1 MILVWSIWLA
11 WLASFAYGDW
21 SSLACFDGDEPA
33 CTDPS
38 PFPLARFLIQT
49 GAWATVIVLGAV
61 AVVIAWRQRRAVA
74 IVALAAPAV
83 AALAANR
90 LAEIPLPL

>member
-1 MILVWSIWLA
+1 VA
-11 WLASFAYGDW
+11 TGAASRA
-21 SSLACFDGDEPA
+21 STATSPA

-38 PFPLARFLIQT
+38 PFPLARFLVQA

-61 AVVIAWRQRRAVA
+61 AVVVGWGKRRAVA

-83 AALAANR
+83 AAFAANR
-90 LAEIPLPL
+90 LAEIPVLLC